1 MYGRL
6 RSSPHAAAVPR
17 SISGASRARIM
28 PCTPSTIYQF
38 HGRTHSVLL
47 ISSPPYPKHPHDTRS
62 QHAAAVCQRNESCR
76 DWPIQM
82 IYDTDG
88 AAPLVAHIMCR
99 SKERIRQ
106 RLAAFFLCLA
116 HENQHIPT
124 RLILRDISAPGL
136 ISIFLYVLL
145 LYTHMHSST
154 YIRILF

>member
-1 MYGRL
+1 MI
-6 RSSPHAAAVPR
+6 P
-17 SISGASRARIM
+17 I
-28 PCTPSTIYQF
+28 
-38 HGRTHSVLL
+38 
-47 ISSPPYPKHPHDTRS
+47 S
-62 QHAAAVCQRNESCR
+62 QHAAAICQRNESCR
-76 DWPIQM
+76 DWLIKM
-82 IYDTDG
+82 IYDTDWP
-88 AAPLVAHIMCR
+88 AALVAHIMCR

-124 RLILRDISAPGL
+124 RLILRDISVPGL